1 MQTKT
6 KLTEKIIELLPEF
19 YGYLQSDERH
29 KQVLKWKKSSLEA
42 EQQIPFNAKLIK
54 DFLDQRI
61 SKVICTCN
69 GFEELRNWANTTFA
83 EDATKLLKSLHMLD
97 LDVRKNRPATGMTIT
112 GNDIKSNDNYFA
124 GVLSSLAVSLL
135 CAANIIAISIY
146 GVIKLVES
154 KKEATFRA
162 TLERAFNMFLQKNE
176 APDFQLLCKMVLSL
190 LESFCRL

>member
-1 MQTKT
+1 MQTKS

-61 SKVICTCN
+61 SRVICTCN

-97 LDVRKNRPATGMTIT
+97 LDDRENRPATGMTIAE
-112 GNDIKSNDNYFA
+112 NDIKSNDNYFA
-124 GVLSSLAVSLL
+124 GVLSSFAVSLL
-135 CAANIIAISIY
+135 CA
-146 GVIKLVES
+146 
-154 KKEATFRA
+154 
-162 TLERAFNMFLQKNE
+162 
-176 APDFQLLCKMVLSL
+176 LLT
-190 LESFCRL
+190 